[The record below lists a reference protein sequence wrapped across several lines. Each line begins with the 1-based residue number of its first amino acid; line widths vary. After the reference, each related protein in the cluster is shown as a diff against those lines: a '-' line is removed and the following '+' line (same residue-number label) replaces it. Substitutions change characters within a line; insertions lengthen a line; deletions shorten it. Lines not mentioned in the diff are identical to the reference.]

1 MFDRIFVLLDYL
13 IYCSEKMAKRDYYEV
28 LEISKSASED
38 EIKKAYRKMA
48 IKYHP
53 DKNPGDKAAEEKFK
67 EAAEA
72 YEVLS
77 NAQKKAQYD
86 RFGHA
91 GMSGA
96 AGGGGGF
103 NGGGMNMD
111 DIFSQFGDIFGDN
124 NPFGGFFNGGQQ
136 QGRRARKGSDLRI
149 KLKLDLE
156 EVANGV
162 EKKIKVK
169 RHVTCKP
176 CSGSGAK
183 NGTELQSCQTCGGS
197 GQVRRVQQTMLGQMV
212 TTSTCP
218 TCNGEGK
225 MIKTRCEVCFGEGRV
240 LEEEVIP
247 IKIPAGVAEGMQLS
261 MTGKGNVP
269 PRGGVA
275 GDLLIVIEEEP
286 NEVLHRDGTNVIYD
300 LYLNFADA
308 ALGTSVE
315 VPTIGGKAR
324 ITIEAGTQAGKILRL
339 KGKGIKELN
348 GYGVGDEL
356 IHVNIW
362 TPKSLSREETELLEK
377 FRNSPNF
384 HPKPSKS
391 DKNFFE
397 KMKDFFN

>member
-1 MFDRIFVLLDYL
+1 
-13 IYCSEKMAKRDYYEV
+13 MAKRDFYEV
-28 LEISKSASED
+28 LGVSKSASED
-38 EIKKAYRKMA
+38 EIKKAYRKLA

-53 DKNPGDKAAEEKFK
+53 DKNPGDNEAEDKFK

-86 RFGHA
+86 RFGHS
-91 GMSGA
+91 GMGGA
-96 AGGGGGF
+96 AGGGGYG
-103 NGGGMNMD
+103 GGGMNMD
-111 DIFSQFGDIFGDN
+111 DIFSQFGDIFGDSS
-124 NPFGGFFNGGQQ
+124 PFGNMFGGQQ
-136 QGRRARKGSDLRI
+136 GGGGRRMRKGSDLRI
-149 KLKLDLE
+149 KLKLNLE

-169 RHVTCKP
+169 RHVACKP
-176 CSGSGAK
+176 CSGTGAK
-183 NGTELQSCQTCGGS
+183 NGTEVQNCQTCGGA
-197 GQVRRVQQTMLGQMV
+197 GQVRRVQQTMLGQMM
-212 TTSTCP
+212 TTATCP

-261 MTGKGNVP
+261 MGGKGNVP

-286 NEVLHRDGTNVIYD
+286 HEVLHRDGTNVVYE

-308 ALGTSVE
+308 ALGTAVE
-315 VPTIGGKAR
+315 VPTITGKAR
-324 ITIEAGTQAGKILRL
+324 ITVEAGTQAGKILRL

-348 GYGVGDEL
+348 GYGTGDQL
-356 IHVNIW
+356 LHINIW
-362 TPKSLSREETELLEK
+362 TPKTLSREETDMLEK
-377 FRNSPNF
+377 LRNSPNF
-384 HPKPSKS
+384 APKPSKS
-391 DKNFFE
+391 DKSFFE